1 MTHKWSEFSRI
12 IELKGNLLDKKF
24 ETKASSEELLA
35 LANRFEV
42 YKIDNLDLD
51 YLITEKSDIWG
62 AYMLVASIK
71 SKVVKFIVEGKA
83 ECMEINEQFD
93 VVLVTEDIA
102 RNSYEELREFDIEIF
117 NEDRKIDVGEI
128 ASQYLSLCIF
138 M

>member
-12 IELKGNLLDKKF
+12 IELKGSLLDKKF

-51 YLITEKSDIWG
+51 YLITEKSDILG

-102 RNSYEELREFDIEIF
+102 RNSYEELREFDGIRNI
-117 NEDRKIDVGEI
+117 IDEN
-128 ASQYLSLCIF
+128 L
-138 M
+138 